1 MVISRAGAQCTSR
14 PGRRPDRDVPPEPS
28 PIHSVRPPCL
38 DELSDPDLRSPPV
51 RHGGATVE
59 VLRAALAERGIVTL
73 LLGAAVPDS
82 ALTDALSYYRR
93 PCLLMLWSQMPETAT
108 PKTLCAVRPAAQ
120 RVLVAG
126 PGWATVT
133 LPSEVLYVRSLED
146 ALETLSEL
154 GRRHGAP

>member
-1 MVISRAGAQCTSR
+1 M
-14 PGRRPDRDVPPEPS
+14 
-28 PIHSVRPPCL
+28 RPPCL